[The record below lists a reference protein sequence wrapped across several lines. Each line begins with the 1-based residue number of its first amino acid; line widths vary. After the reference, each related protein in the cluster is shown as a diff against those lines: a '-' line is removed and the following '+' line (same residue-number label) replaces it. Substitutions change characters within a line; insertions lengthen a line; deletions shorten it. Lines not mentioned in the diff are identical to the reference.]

1 MQALYVYYNDREDN
15 LSASKVLKVLD
26 KNIDKLYELYLY
38 LLLMLKELGD
48 FMIHYDEEIKS
59 RYIQNDRDVK
69 NSLKFLNNP
78 VLKALQNSAEFEKAL
93 KDNHISWNGDSDIL
107 RKIFLDLKNQ
117 DVYKDYL
124 MTPEDNPGVNYEL
137 LTFILR
143 HYTTNFPVVQQ
154 HLEEEYYNWLDDRK
168 IAKQMAGK
176 TLQAIALASEEKISL
191 MPQSHRE
198 DENYIFAQELI
209 KKTIAE
215 DESLEKIIR
224 AKTEHWEQHQ
234 VAMIDMIIIK
244 MAVCEFIYFP
254 TIPPKVSINEYIELA
269 KTYSTPQSKKFVN
282 GVLDAILKDLN
293 KEGKALTK

>member
-1 MQALYVYYNDREDN
+1 MQALYVFYNDREDN

-69 NSLKFLNNP
+69 NSLKFINNP
-78 VLKALQNSAEFEKAL
+78 VLKALQNSPEFEKAL
-93 KDNHISWNGDSDIL
+93 KDNHVHWNGDTDIL

-117 DVYKDYL
+117 EIYKDYL
-124 MTPEDNPGVNYEL
+124 MTPEENPGVNYEL

-198 DENYIFAQELI
+198 DENYIFAQELV

>member
-59 RYIQNDRDVK
+59 RYIQNERDVK
-69 NSLKFLNNP
+69 NSMKFLNNP
-78 VLKALQNSAEFEKAL
+78 VLKALQNSSEFEKAI
-93 KDNHISWNGDSDIL
+93 KDNLVSWNGDADIL
-107 RKIFLDLKNQ
+107 RKVFLDLKNQ
-117 DVYKDYL
+117 EIYKDYL
-124 MTPEDNPGVNYEL
+124 MTPDENPGVNYEL

-154 HLEEEYYNWLDDRK
+154 HLEEEFYNWLDDRK

-224 AKTEHWEQHQ
+224 SKTEHWEQHQ

>member
-1 MQALYVYYNDREDN
+1 MQALYVFYNDREDV
-15 LSASKVLKVLD
+15 LSASQVLKVLD

-38 LLLMLKELGD
+38 LLLLLKELGS
-48 FMIHYDEEIKS
+48 FMVHYDEEVKS
-59 RYIQNDRDVK
+59 RYIQNEKDLK
-69 NSLKFLNNP
+69 NSLKFVNNP
-78 VLKALQNSAEFEKAL
+78 VLQALQNSEEFEKAL
-93 KDNHISWNGDSDIL
+93 KDNQVSWNGDVDIL

-117 DVYKDYL
+117 EIYKDYL
-124 MTPEDNPGVNYEL
+124 LAPEENAGINYEL

-154 HLEEEYYNWLDDRK
+154 HLEEEFYNWLDDRK
-168 IAKQMAGK
+168 VTKQMAGK
-176 TLQAIALASEEKISL
+176 TLQAIAIDAEGKIPL
-191 MPQSHRE
+191 MPQSHRD
-198 DENYIFAQELI
+198 DENYIFAQELV

-215 DESLEKIIR
+215 DAFLEKTIR
-224 AKTEHWEQHQ
+224 AKTEHWESHQ
-234 VAMIDMIIIK
+234 VAMVDMIIIK
-244 MAVCEFIYFP
+244 MAVCEFIFFP

>member
-69 NSLKFLNNP
+69 SSLKFLNNP
-78 VLKALQNSAEFEKAL
+78 VLKALQNSQEFEKAL
-93 KDNHISWNGDSDIL
+93 KDNKISWNGDSDIL

-117 DVYKDYL
+117 EAYKDYL
-124 MTPEDNPGVNYEL
+124 IAPEDNAGVNYEL

-176 TLQAIALASEEKISL
+176 TLQTIALASEEKISL

>member
-59 RYIQNDRDVK
+59 RYIQNEKDVK
-69 NSLKFLNNP
+69 SSLKFLNNP
-78 VLKALQNSAEFEKAL
+78 VLKALQDSTEFEKAL
-93 KDNHISWNGDSDIL
+93 KDNHVSWNGDADIL

-117 DVYKDYL
+117 DPYKDYI
-124 MTPEDNPGVNYEL
+124 MTPEETPGVNYEL

-168 IAKQMAGK
+168 IAKQMASK
-176 TLQAIALASEEKISL
+176 TLQAIALAPEEKISL

-198 DENYIFAQELI
+198 DENYIFAQELV